1 MGPSKDWISKLT
13 EIHSILE
20 RKGFADVSEEIL
32 KEQVA
37 GATGGEIFLLVV
49 DKLISIK
56 DERPEVYALI
66 REETEWMI
74 KYGKTMGY
82 LP

>member
-1 MGPSKDWISKLT
+1 MDWISKLT
-13 EIHSILE
+13 EIRRILKP
-20 RKGFADVSEEIL
+20 KGFADVSEEML
-32 KEQVA
+32 KKQLA
-37 GATGGEIFLLVV
+37 GATGGEIFLLVM

-66 REETEWMI
+66 HEETEWMI
-74 KYGKTMGY
+74 KYGQTIGY